1 MAAGTSKCTF
11 GNVLHLKCHMKKY
24 TRLENIR
31 LISDLTDEEKKLLSW
46 RAEINIQ
53 ELQTS
58 TARPTICDHHKHF
71 YLDNYATTQSKC
83 CDPLIRRHKTSK
95 KGT

>member
-1 MAAGTSKCTF
+1 MAAGTSKCTI
-11 GNVLHLKCHMKKY
+11 GDVLHLKCHKKKF

-46 RAEINIQ
+46 RAEIDIQ

-58 TARPTICDHHKHF
+58 TICDHHKHF

-83 CDPLIRRHKTSK
+83 CDPFRRHKTSK
-95 KGT
+95 TGK